1 MLNIRQAHTGDIS
14 TLKKLQIQL
23 HEYHQANLP
32 DDFLSPDEIEQ
43 NIDLHKIIESESSI
57 FLVAENEG
65 HLVGFI
71 FGELWDRKSWTLKQR
86 KIASIE
92 QIAVDSSFRNQGVG
106 LRLIEA
112 FEERVISKGGEELW
126 LEVYSFNEAALS
138 LYRKAGI
145 EPKIQIG
152 QKVLVR

>member
-14 TLKKLQIQL
+14 TLKKLQFQL

-43 NIDLHKIIESESSI
+43 NIDLNKIIESESSI

-65 HLVGFI
+65 RLVGFI
-71 FGELWDRKSWTLKQR
+71 FGELWQR

-112 FEERVISKGGEELW
+112 FEERAMSKGGEELW

-145 EPKIQIG
+145 EPQIQIG
-152 QKVLVR
+152 QKTLVR